1 MTEQPVASGPR
12 TRPKPPAMMSSP
24 GRFINRELSWLAF
37 NERVLEEAA
46 NPAHPLLERL
56 RFLSISASN
65 LDEFYMVRY
74 AGLREQVRSGFTRP
88 SQDGLTPA
96 EQVAAIEAAAGA
108 LMDAQ
113 QARWKL
119 LKGELAEAGIHVLDP
134 GALSRADRTFLNGYF
149 EDRLFPI
156 VTPLA
161 VDPAHPFP
169 FIPNLGFAIAVS
181 LVSEDGNRQMTGL
194 LPLPS
199 FAPRFVR
206 LPSKK
211 AREARYLP
219 LEALLLLFI
228 DQFFPGYRLEGQC
241 VFRVVRDSDIEIEEE
256 AEDLLQEFE
265 ILLKQRRRGRI
276 VRIKL
281 EAGAPEDLRT
291 LILREI
297 EAEPQDV
304 VLTDG
309 ILGMASLSQ
318 LITDEYPELLFDPF
332 EPRYPERIR
341 EMGGDCFA
349 AIRAKDILVHHPYE
363 SFDVVVEFVRQA
375 AKDPDVISI
384 KQTLYRTSANS
395 PIVAALIEAAEA
407 GKNVTALVEIKARF
421 DEEANLRLARD
432 LERAGVQ
439 VVYGFIEYKTHAKV
453 AQVIRR
459 EGDQLRY
466 YTHYGTG
473 NYHPMTAR
481 IYTDLSLFTA
491 DEALG
496 RDATKLFNFVTAYRD
511 PPETGPDF
519 DKIAMSPLSLERR
532 LVELID
538 AEAENALAGKPSGI
552 WAKLNSLVD
561 VDVIDALY
569 RASQCGVQITLVVRG
584 ICGLRPGVPGLSE
597 TIVVKS
603 IVGRFLEHAR
613 IVCFANGADLPS
625 EQAKVFISSADWMQR
640 NLKRRVEALVPVET
654 PTVLRQ
660 VLNQIMVANIND
672 DTQSWLMQGDGSYV
686 RIQPP
691 KTGAFSAHRY
701 FMDNPSLSGRGQSI
715 EVSLPPR
722 LAPRKHTKSGT

>member
-1 MTEQPVASGPR
+1 MTEQSAPAKPR
-12 TRPKPPAMMSSP
+12 ARPGPPAIMASP

-46 NPAHPLLERL
+46 NPDHPLLERL

-74 AGLREQVRSGFTRP
+74 AGLREQVRGGITRP

-96 EQVAAIEAAAGA
+96 EQIAAIEAKAGD
-108 LMDAQ
+108 LMVAQ
-113 QARWKL
+113 QARWKAL
-119 LKGELAEAGIHVLDP
+119 REELAEAGLHVLDP
-134 GALSRADRTFLNGYF
+134 DRLTRADRAFLKSYF
-149 EDRLFPI
+149 EERLFPI

-181 LVSEDGNRQMTGL
+181 LQREDGSRHMTGL

-211 AREARYLP
+211 AKEARYLP
-219 LEALLLLFI
+219 LESLLILFI
-228 DQFFPGYRLEGQC
+228 EQFFPGYTLQAQC
-241 VFRVVRDSDIEIEEE
+241 TFRVVRDSDIEIEEE

-281 EAGAPEDLRT
+281 EADAPEALRS

-309 ILGMASLSQ
+309 ILGMSSLSE
-318 LITDEYPELLFDPF
+318 LITDEYPELQFDPY

-363 SFDVVVEFVRQA
+363 SFDVVVTFVRQA
-375 AKDPDVISI
+375 AKDPDVMSI

-459 EGDQLRY
+459 EGDRLRY

-496 RDATKLFNFVTAYRD
+496 RDATKLFNFVTAYRE

-519 DKIAMSPLSLERR
+519 DKIAMSPITLESR
-532 LVELID
+532 LIELIE
-538 AEAENALAGKPSGI
+538 AEAENALAGRPSGI

-561 VDVIDALY
+561 NDVIDALY
-569 RASQCGVQITLVVRG
+569 RASLSGVPITLIVRG
-584 ICGLRPGVPGLSE
+584 ICCLRPGVPGLSE

-613 IVCFANGADLPS
+613 IVCFANGKELPS
-625 EQAKVFISSADWMQR
+625 AEAKVYISSADWMQR
-640 NLKRRVEALVPVET
+640 NLKRRVESLVPIET
-654 PTVLRQ
+654 PTVHRQ

-672 DTQSWLMQGDGSYV
+672 DTHSWLMQGDGSYV
-686 RIQPP
+686 RVDPP
-691 KTGAFSAHRY
+691 ETGAFSAHRY
-701 FMDNPSLSGRGQSI
+701 FMDNPSLSGRGHAI

-722 LAPRKHTKSGT
+722 LAPRTPGKADE